1 MTVHNWYALSEIPTF
16 VKGGAVVAREPLAH
30 VRAHPVGRSAQGYQ
44 ALEFSVYP
52 TTTWPDSSH
61 STSVYEDDGATTAYS
76 HDATAWGTT
85 TAQTRSYAAST
96 VINITST
103 NTATSGAP
111 AVRAYSVRMLG
122 CNPPAAV
129 TCGGKTLPY
138 SRWGGA
144 GTWSYDGDA
153 LAVVVEC
160 APASTAEGMVVHV
173 DAGDSDMQVPQALQA
188 VVGMTRRANM
198 AKVPLDHTRETPG
211 AHTIG
216 TGYAL
221 KRLSAVPQ
229 ALEYLAGQPGAC
241 DSNSAFAAELRNAP
255 GLYAVAQTEVQNM
268 KAKSE
273 VRKGYS
279 IKLMTTSA

>member
-1 MTVHNWYALSEIPTF
+1 MLILRDMLV
-16 VKGGAVVAREPLAH
+16 LAAAGC
-30 VRAHPVGRSAQGYQ
+30 VWA
-44 ALEFSVYP
+44 
-52 TTTWPDSSH
+52 
-61 STSVYEDDGATTAYS
+61 
-76 HDATAWGTT
+76 
-85 TAQTRSYAAST
+85 AASASPPSSREDT
-96 VINITST
+96 FLNVNC
-103 NTATSGAP
+103 SGL
-111 AVRAYSVRMLG
+111 RF
-122 CNPPAAV
+122 
-129 TCGGKTLPY
+129 
-138 SRWGGA
+138 
-144 GTWSYDGDA
+144 
-153 LAVVVEC
+153 
-160 APASTAEGMVVHV
+160 
-173 DAGDSDMQVPQALQA
+173 PQALQA

-229 ALEYLAGQPGAC
+229 ALEYLAGHPGAC